1 MLIYFGILKNINNNY
16 NKNIYNTTN
25 KKNCDIYSN
34 IYIYLLISINHFFEY
49 YNKKTKYNALFIIT
63 NINNHF
69 A

>member
-1 MLIYFGILKNINNNY
+1 MKIHIYRK
-16 NKNIYNTTN
+16 KN
-25 KKNCDIYSN
+25 KKSKSEKTK
-34 IYIYLLISINHFFEY
+34 ISISFKGKNQIPLFMIVREY